1 MSKWF
6 YGLVVTVICFIG
18 SLVTWYYKAIW
29 LPGFTDYPAAYGQM
43 GDFFGGLLNPVLAFA
58 SFLALLYTIQIQS
71 KQLEI
76 SAKELKETKEE
87 IAASRKAQE
96 DLSNTQLTQLFEN
109 NFFSQMNYIAG
120 IKESFQKKQRDQ
132 ANAVSE
138 LVAKETPITLAI
150 DMVVSNSP
158 QARMYYSTVL
168 ELLRYVDEF
177 MYKSN
182 SWDKASM
189 YYGLL
194 SNLLDDVDCYFLS
207 YIGGLSKYNRMSI
220 DKYERTCNQFG
231 IFKNAYTNDYVDF
244 VEIGVQY
251 FRANTFYN
259 INETGLNRSAFELV
273 HVTVI

>member
-96 DLSNTQLTQLFEN
+96 DLSNTPVSYTHLTLP
-109 NFFSQMNYIAG
+109 
-120 IKESFQKKQRDQ
+120 
-132 ANAVSE
+132 
-138 LVAKETPITLAI
+138 T
-150 DMVVSNSP
+150 
-158 QARMYYSTVL
+158 
-168 ELLRYVDEF
+168 
-177 MYKSN
+177 
-182 SWDKASM
+182 KA
-189 YYGLL
+189 
-194 SNLLDDVDCYFLS
+194 
-207 YIGGLSKYNRMSI
+207 
-220 DKYERTCNQFG
+220 
-231 IFKNAYTNDYVDF
+231 
-244 VEIGVQY
+244 
-251 FRANTFYN
+251 
-259 INETGLNRSAFELV
+259 
-273 HVTVI
+273 